1 MQDTTAQLLAEL
13 AAVTAR
19 FEALAQRTSDN
30 AQAFI
35 EGLKEDKKNFDN
47 SKKVLA

>member
-1 MQDTTAQLLAEL
+1 MQDTTAQLLADL

-19 FEALAQRTSDN
+19 FEALAQRTGEN

-35 EGLKEDKKNFDN
+35 EGLKDDKKNLEN
-47 SKKVLA
+47 MKKVLA